1 LTATALDANARR
13 EIYLDR
19 RICTATADRIE
30 VHPARSIIFLPLVTL
45 LLGIAAFPA
54 IYFWGGSMSVE
65 LRLVLTLAALV
76 IVPLSGLGVVYSVA
90 GAHLVVDRAKQ
101 SAVLQQGYLGMGVG
115 TQELIP
121 FWKIDQLIVRELT
134 PHDDRGHQDDFAQY
148 EVVILKLSG
157 REIDVGTVTVGRTE
171 ADAGLERAREVA
183 ALIASMSGSTV
194 AMEQAA
200 EGPSAAETRAS

>member
-1 LTATALDANARR
+1 MTATALGSDARR

-30 VHPARSIIFLPLVTL
+30 VHPARSIIFLPLFTL
-45 LLGIAAFPA
+45 LLGVAAFPV

-65 LRLVLTLAALV
+65 LRFGLTLAALV
-76 IVPLSGLGVVYSVA
+76 VVPFSGLGVVYSVA

-115 TQELIP
+115 TEELIP
-121 FWKIDQLIVRELT
+121 FWKIDHLIVRELT
-134 PHDDRGHQDDFAQY
+134 PHDYRGHQDDFAQY

-157 REIDVGTVTVGRTE
+157 REIDVGVVTVARAE
-171 ADAGLERAREVA
+171 AEEGLARARDVA
-183 ALIASMSGSTV
+183 SLIAAMAGSTV
-194 AMEQAA
+194 EVEQAA
-200 EGPSAAETRAS
+200 AAETAQS